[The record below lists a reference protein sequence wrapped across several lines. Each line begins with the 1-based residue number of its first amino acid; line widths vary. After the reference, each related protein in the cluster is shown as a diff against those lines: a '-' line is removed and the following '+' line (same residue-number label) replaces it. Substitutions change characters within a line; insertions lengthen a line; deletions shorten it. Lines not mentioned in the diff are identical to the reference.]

1 MAFAK
6 MFGAGEPRPV
16 PKKSLALFTVRDAAT
31 VATSFVFP
39 KPVGKILKDKFPNL
53 TDEEA
58 RAAAQL
64 ICPVTVQAFTAPI
77 HLLALDLYNRESVV
91 GGISRAALSAVL

>member
-1 MAFAK
+1 MVKRFA
-6 MFGAGEPRPV
+6 
-16 PKKSLALFTVRDAAT
+16 FTVLTYLSRIENFDMSFASSDSTRLSKTLLTPDA
-31 VATSFVFP
+31 S
-39 KPVGKILKDKFPNL
+39 
-53 TDEEA
+53 DEEA